1 MTTKKEH
8 PRKGRKEKE
17 MEENKSTEMTVEQPN
32 PEPTQ
37 PEVEPKSEE
46 KETKHT
52 EEDIQRLM
60 TELAK
65 AKRERDKSSS
75 EAAEYKK
82 KWRESLSEVE
92 AANMEKAEKE
102 AAREEEFNRLKRENE
117 INRLEKTYL
126 AMGWTTD
133 EASRM
138 AVAEADN
145 DFDSKMRVLSEAQ
158 ERQKKEMEKTILAS
172 YGNVNVGATGST
184 SYTVEQ
190 FGKMS
195 IAERSKLYSENR
207 EEYNRLVEAT
217 KK

>member
-1 MTTKKEH
+1 
-8 PRKGRKEKE
+8 
-17 MEENKSTEMTVEQPN
+17 MEENKSTETVVEAEKTEAQVAEKPAEKPAEQP
-32 PEPTQ
+32 
-37 PEVEPKSEE
+37 
-46 KETKHT
+46 ETKHT
-52 EEDIQRLM
+52 EEDVQKLM
-60 TELAK
+60 VELAK
-65 AKRERDKSSS
+65 AKRERDKAST
-75 EAAEYKK
+75 EAREYKD
-82 KWRESLSEVE
+82 KWKASLSEVE

-102 AAREEEFNRLKRENE
+102 AAREEEFNKLKRENS

-133 EASRM
+133 EAQRM
-138 AVAEADN
+138 ATAETDN
-145 DFDSKMRVLSEAQ
+145 DFDTKLKVMAEVD
-158 ERQKKEMEKTILAS
+158 ERKKKEMEKTILAS